1 MKLYIGNKNY
11 SSWSLR
17 AWLLVKKY
25 TLNYHE
31 IKLNLGSKAFYEGL
45 DKISPTLK
53 VPTLKDGDSVIWE
66 SLAICEYINEAYLS
80 GKAWPSNT
88 ALRAQARALS
98 SEMHSGFSALRNA
111 MPMNIRARRQ
121 IVRTEEVNSDIRR
134 VEQIFSEQ
142 HNRFGSQGGWLFGE
156 WSIADAMFAPV
167 VLRFQTYGVKLNGE
181 ANAYIEHA
189 LQCPI
194 LQLWCSQALNEQ
206 EMVDCNEVGTPT

>member
-17 AWLLVKKY
+17 AWLLIEKY
-25 TLNYHE
+25 KLNYDE
-31 IKLNLGSKAFYEGL
+31 VKLDLGSKSFYESI
-45 DKISPTLK
+45 DKVSPTLK

-80 GKAWPSNT
+80 GKAWPS
-88 ALRAQARALS
+88 AMDLRAQARALS
-98 SEMHSGFSALRNA
+98 SEMHSGFSALRSA

-121 IVRTEEVNSDIRR
+121 IVRTDEINRDIRR
-134 VEQIFSEQ
+134 IEQIFSE
-142 HNRFGSQGGWLFGE
+142 HHSRFGAQGGWLFGA

-167 VLRFQTYGVKLNGE
+167 VLRFQTYGIKLNEE

-189 LQCPI
+189 LQCPV

-206 EMVDCNEVGTPT
+206 EVVACNEVGTPI